1 MILPHHKTFLSQ
13 LAKIAVKNFLD
24 NYEKLKEER
33 ILSGNRGDSNVAVFP
48 ADSVKSVEPVLI
60 NS

>member
-33 ILSGNRGDSNVAVFP
+33 ILSGNRGDNNLPVIPDGS
-48 ADSVKSVEPVLI
+48 DKSVQPVLT